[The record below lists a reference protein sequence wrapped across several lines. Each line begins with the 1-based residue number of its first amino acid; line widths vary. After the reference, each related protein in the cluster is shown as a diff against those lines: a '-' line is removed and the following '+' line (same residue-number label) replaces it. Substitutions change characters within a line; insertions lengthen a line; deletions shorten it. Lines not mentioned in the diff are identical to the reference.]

1 MADLETEME
10 TVKFTHMED
19 GTKED
24 YEVLFRDIG
33 DEPTFVIPA
42 VLGYLEKLRGSG
54 NAFQVDRLEH
64 SLQTA
69 TLAYRDE
76 ADEEMVVAALIHDIG
91 DFFAPMNHGD
101 FAASIIKPYV
111 SEQAYWVVKYHPVF
125 QAYYY
130 AHHIG
135 RNRDVRD
142 KFRDHPHYQA
152 AVDFCQEWDQA
163 AFDPAYESMTL
174 DDFAPMVENVF
185 KRKPF
190 SFLDGDPA

>member
-1 MADLETEME
+1 MD

-24 YEVLFRDIG
+24 YEVLFRDFG
-33 DEPTFVIPA
+33 DEPKMIVPE

-54 NAFQVDRLEH
+54 SAFQVNRLEH

-111 SEQAYWVVKYHPVF
+111 SEQTYWVVKYHPVF
-125 QAYYY
+125 QSLLLRPPHRPRPERAGQIPRSS
-130 AHHIG
+130 ALSSG
-135 RNRDVRD
+135 RRFLPGVGSSRVRP
-142 KFRDHPHYQA
+142 R
-152 AVDFCQEWDQA
+152 
-163 AFDPAYESMTL
+163 L
-174 DDFAPMVENVF
+174 
-185 KRKPF
+185 
-190 SFLDGDPA
+190 